1 MLTVSGPC
9 KATHMIGE
17 IPGVPVGQPYASRVL
32 ASEAQVHRP
41 RIAGICGTRAT
52 GAESIVLSGGYKD
65 DEDLGNVIIYTG
77 HGGQDGSGNQVSD
90 QSRDDSGNAALVT
103 SHLQGLPVRVIRG
116 SKSESVYAP
125 QSGYRYDGLY
135 RVVSYGSKLGID
147 GYLIWQFRMEAALDT
162 PMPAIESAQLPV
174 DPPQNDMEGP
184 AGNDV
189 PERVSSNVQRI
200 VRSSQVK
207 NAVKR
212 WHAGQCQVCGIT
224 IQTPGGTYSEGAH
237 IQALG
242 RPHNGPD
249 RTDNVLCLCPNCH
262 VKLDTGAIVMNDDLT
277 VIENGVPV
285 GSLRTHPQH
294 TLSLECVQSHR
305 ERWRR

>member
-1 MLTVSGPC
+1 
-9 KATHMIGE
+9 MIGE
-17 IPGVPVGQPYASRVL
+17 IPDVPVGQPYPSRVL
-32 ASEAQVHRP
+32 ASEAKVHRP
-41 RIAGICGTRAT
+41 RIAGICGTKAT

-65 DEDLGNVIIYTG
+65 DEDLGDVIIYTG
-77 HGGQDGSGNQVSD
+77 HGGQDGAGNQISD
-90 QSRDDSGNAALVT
+90 QSLDDSGNAALVT

-135 RVVSYGSKLGID
+135 RVASYGSKLGID
-147 GYLIWQFRMEAALDT
+147 GHLIWQFRMEAALDT
-162 PMPAIESAQLPV
+162 PMPAIENEQLPV
-174 DPPQNDMEGP
+174 DPPQNHVEAP

-207 NAVKR
+207 NSVKR
-212 WHAGQCQVCGIT
+212 WHADRCQVCGIT
-224 IQTPGGTYSEGAH
+224 IETPGGTYSEGAH

-262 VKLDTGAIVMNDDLT
+262 VKLDAGAIVVEDDLT
-277 VIENGVPV
+277 VVENGVPAV
-285 GSLRTHPQH
+285 PLRTHPQH
-294 TLSLECVQSHR
+294 TLSLECIRSHR

>member
-1 MLTVSGPC
+1 
-9 KATHMIGE
+9 MIGE

-32 ASEAQVHRP
+32 ASEAKVHRP
-41 RIAGICGTRAT
+41 RVAGICGTKAT

-65 DEDLGNVIIYTG
+65 DEDLGDVIIYTG
-77 HGGQDGSGNQVSD
+77 HGGQDGAGNQISD
-90 QSRDDSGNAALVT
+90 QSLDDSGNAALVT

-116 SKSESVYAP
+116 SKSESAYAP

-147 GYLIWQFRMEAALDT
+147 GHLIWQFRMEAALDT
-162 PMPAIESAQLPV
+162 PMPAIEAGPLPV
-174 DPPQNDMEGP
+174 GSSQSDTEAP

-212 WHAGQCQVCGIT
+212 WHADQCQICGIT
-224 IQTPGGTYSEGAH
+224 IETPGGTYSEGAH
-237 IQALG
+237 MQALG

-249 RTDNVLCLCPNCH
+249 RADNVLCLCPNCH
-262 VKLDTGAIVMNDDLT
+262 VKLDAGAIVIEDDLT
-277 VIENGVPV
+277 VVENGFPA
-285 GSLRTHPQH
+285 GQLRTHPQH
-294 TLSLECVQSHR
+294 DLCLQCIRSHR